1 MVDMN
6 STPSLFPTHQTRLG
20 THYFPD
26 TLHYC
31 DNDLQTWLPELTAL
45 GISWLVLKTSVDRA
59 IPENFIQGLVK
70 AGIEPLIDFN
80 LPLVNP
86 PDPTDLQSLL
96 AAYAHWG
103 VHGVIF
109 FDRPN
114 TRAAWSA
121 SGWAQQGLI
130 DRFLDRFLPFANL
143 AMQLNLIPIFPPLE
157 PGGSYWDTA
166 FLRSSLESL
175 VRRHEVQLIQKLVL
189 SAYAWTGNH
198 PLNWGAGGPGRWPG
212 ARPYFTASDNQ
223 DQRGFRICDWYSAIA
238 QAVLQQNPPI
248 IMFESGS
255 KFDPKQSDISLFS
268 PQSYSDTAL
277 TIARL
282 LAGEQVS
289 DPYDAAILLEPL
301 PEQVISS
308 NFWLLSADPASPQ
321 AAWGWYQNDQASLPI
336 VDNLKKYIA
345 QPTPAKPVSAPAET
359 PMRKDMPTSNSPAQ
373 QLPHPIQHYL
383 LLPTSEWIAP
393 DWHMGIIQPLIKKY
407 HPTIGFSLQEAVLA
421 SKVTIIAAPQNIP
434 QAVLQRLQNA
444 GCQVEQ
450 INADGTTIAS
460 KLSER

>member
-6 STPSLFPTHQTRLG
+6 STLSLFPTRKTHLG
-20 THYFPD
+20 IHYFPD

-45 GISWLVLKTSVDRA
+45 GISWLVLKSTVDRA

-70 AGIEPLIDFN
+70 AGIEPLIEFN
-80 LPLVNP
+80 LPLANP
-86 PDPTDLQSLL
+86 PDPNELQTLL

-114 TRAAWSA
+114 TRSAWSA

-130 DRFLDRFLPFANL
+130 DRFLDRFLPFSNL
-143 AMQLNLIPIFPPLE
+143 ALGLNLIPIFPPLE

-175 VRRHEVQLIQKLVL
+175 VKRHEVQLIQKLVL

-198 PLNWGAGGPGRWPG
+198 SLNWGAGGPSRWPG
-212 ARPYFTASDNQ
+212 ARPYYTAVDNQ
-223 DQRGFRICDWYSAIA
+223 DQRGFRIFDWYAAIA
-238 QAVLQQNPPI
+238 QAVLQQCPQI
-248 IMFESGS
+248 ILLEAGS
-255 KFDPKQSDISLFS
+255 KLDPDQSEISLFS
-268 PQSYSDTAL
+268 PQSYSDIGMS
-277 TIARL
+277 IARL
-282 LAGEQVS
+282 LAGERVNDPS
-289 DPYDAAILLEPL
+289 DGSIILEAI

-308 NFWLLSADPASPQ
+308 NYWLLAADPSSPQ
-321 AAWGWYQNDQASLPI
+321 SAWAWYQNEQALLPI
-336 VDNLKKYIA
+336 VDSLKKYMA
-345 QPTPAKPVSAPAET
+345 QPTPPKPASVPAE
-359 PMRKDMPTSNSPAQ
+359 PAMRKDVQNTNNVPAQ
-373 QLPHPIQHYL
+373 TLAHPIQHYL
-383 LLPTSEWIAP
+383 LLPTSDWIAA

-407 HPTIGFSLQEAVLA
+407 HPTIGFSLQEATLA
-421 SKVTIIAAPQNIP
+421 AKVTILGAPQNIP
-434 QAVLQRLQNA
+434 AAVIQRLQNS

-450 INADGTTIAS
+450 INADGTTIATKS
-460 KLSER
+460 